1 MKKINLI
8 AKTSVLLAAVCSLTA
23 FTACTKTSKTSSSS
37 EISGNVSLNGST
49 SMESVVGILSEK
61 FMQDYSGVKITYDA
75 TGSGTGIEAAS
86 NGTCDIGLASR
97 DLKPAEKQK
106 GLVQTTVAYDGIA
119 IIVNE
124 SSSISNLSVEEL
136 ASIYTSKVTNWSE
149 LGGENLA
156 IACIGR
162 EAGSGTRDGFESITK
177 TGGKCVLSQELTST
191 GAVIEA
197 VKNSPNAIG
206 YASFSSVEGKK
217 GIKVLRIGGV
227 APSEESIADGSYRV
241 QRNFNFI
248 TKSDVELSGAAKA
261 FYDWAVSKEAT
272 DLVSQ
277 AGVVPA
283 AN

>member
-8 AKTSVLLAAVCSLTA
+8 AKQAVLLAAVCSLAA
-23 FTACTKTSKTSSSS
+23 FTGCSKASNASKSSG
-37 EISGNVSLNGST
+37 ISGNVSLNGST

-61 FMQDYSGVKITYDA
+61 FMQDYSSVKITYDA

-97 DLKPAEKQK
+97 DLKSAEKEK

-119 IIVNE
+119 IIVNA
-124 SSSISNLSVEEL
+124 SSPISDLSVDDVAL
-136 ASIYTSKVTNWSE
+136 IYTGKVANWSE

-177 TGGKCVLSQELTST
+177 TGGKCVLAQELTST

-206 YASFSSVEGKK
+206 YASFSAVEGKT
-217 GIKVLRIGGV
+217 GIKVLKIGGV
-227 APSEESIADGSYRV
+227 MPDETTIADGSYKV

-248 TKSDVELSGAAKA
+248 TKDGAELSAAAKA
-261 FYDWAVSKEAT
+261 FFDWATSKEAS
-272 DLVSQ
+272 DLISQ